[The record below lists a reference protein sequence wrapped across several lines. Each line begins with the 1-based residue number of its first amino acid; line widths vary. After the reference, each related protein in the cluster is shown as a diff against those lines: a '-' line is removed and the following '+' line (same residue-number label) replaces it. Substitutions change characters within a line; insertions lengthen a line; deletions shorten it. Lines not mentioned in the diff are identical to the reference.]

1 VSDEVG
7 GTKANGTKEMTMNV
21 NTNTTSGN
29 GTSDRLVVEVELHT
43 ERQGRGA
50 MKAFVPGPG
59 PAAVPAGRVPRI
71 SKLMALALSIE
82 QRVRSG
88 EFESYSRV
96 AELGQVTRARIT
108 QILNL
113 TNLAPDIVEEI
124 LFLPMVETGRDLF
137 LLRDLQ
143 PIARELEWK
152 RQRKL
157 WRELCRRFGV
167 DRTGG

>member
-1 VSDEVG
+1 VG
-7 GTKANGTKEMTMNV
+7 GTKANGTKEMTAM
-21 NTNTTSGN
+21 NTNANGTNGN

-50 MKAFVPGPG
+50 MKVFASGPE
-59 PAAVPAGRVPRI
+59 PAAVPTGRVPRI

-82 QRVRSG
+82 ERVRSG

-143 PIARELEWK
+143 PIARELDWRK
-152 RQRKL
+152 QRKM
-157 WRELCRRFGV
+157 WRALSTCVGSA
-167 DRTGG
+167 TTNA